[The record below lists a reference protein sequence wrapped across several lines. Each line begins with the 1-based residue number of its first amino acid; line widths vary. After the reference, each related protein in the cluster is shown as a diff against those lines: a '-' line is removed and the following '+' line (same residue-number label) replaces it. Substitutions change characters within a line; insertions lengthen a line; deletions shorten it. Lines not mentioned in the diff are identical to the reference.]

1 MFDLNDSNLI
11 VTGGLILVVAWALRR
26 SFREQRR
33 VRNRNP
39 MEEAKKELAT
49 LEQSQ
54 FNRLNQL
61 EVKLYEYGRE
71 VDARSDDRLRI
82 LDELL
87 LDADREINR
96 LRTQLALTQ
105 QSSPAAAPVPAS
117 KSESAPDILVYE
129 KSRKISAASERRTM
143 MVYLSQ
149 AGFSAQEISN
159 CFYCSLSEV
168 ETILAEENVPP
179 ATDIA

>member
-1 MFDLNDSNLI
+1 MFHLSDTNTILTGVLLI
-11 VTGGLILVVAWALRR
+11 TVAWMLRKN
-26 SFREQRR
+26 FRYQHQ

-39 MEEAKKELAT
+39 LAEAQHELSS

-61 EVKLYEYGRE
+61 EIKLYEYGRE
-71 VDARSDDRLRI
+71 VESRSDDRLRV

-87 LDADREINR
+87 READREINR
-96 LRTQLALTQ
+96 LRQQLALTQ
-105 QSSPAAAPVPAS
+105 QKQS
-117 KSESAPDILVYE
+117 KAGQEAGPDILMYE
-129 KSRKISAASERRTM
+129 KSQPLSATAEKRLM

-159 CFYCSLSEV
+159 CFQCQREEV
-168 ETILAEENVPP
+168 ERVLAEDSPP
-179 ATDIA
+179 GFEIA

>member
-39 MEEAKKELAT
+39 MDEAKKELAS

-71 VDARSDDRLRI
+71 VDARSDDRLRV

-105 QSSPAAAPVPAS
+105 QSFPAPAPAS
-117 KSESAPDILVYE
+117 ESESAPDILVYE
-129 KSRKISAASERRTM
+129 KSRKFSAATERRTM

-159 CFYCSLSEV
+159 CFYCSLAEV